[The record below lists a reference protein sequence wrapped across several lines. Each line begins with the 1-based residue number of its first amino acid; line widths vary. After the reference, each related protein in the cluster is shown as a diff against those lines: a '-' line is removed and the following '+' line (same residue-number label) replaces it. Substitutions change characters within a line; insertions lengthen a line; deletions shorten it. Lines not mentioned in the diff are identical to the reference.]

1 MHYFLSLLLN
11 SLLPVLVIAGENLSY
26 NIDGKSYQGY
36 WISSK
41 ANAPSVVIIHDWDGV
56 TDYEKKRA
64 QMLAD
69 LGYSVFAVDLFG
81 AGVKPTSTEDKR
93 QRTEELYKDREKMR
107 KLIGNGLDAAK
118 VKGLNMTNTVL
129 VGYCFGGAA
138 VLEYARSGANLKG
151 FVTFHGGLAT
161 PKGQNYSSAKG
172 KYLILHGTADTAIT
186 MDEFANLAKELEKQG
201 LPHEMISYGKAPHA
215 FTVWGN
221 SSYREDADKNSWRR
235 LTEFLSESFSSK

>member
-1 MHYFLSLLLN
+1 MHYFILFFLHA
-11 SLLPVLVIAGENLSY
+11 LLPMLVIAGENLSY
-26 NIDGKSYQGY
+26 TIDGKSYDGY

-69 LGYSVFAVDLFG
+69 QGYSVFAIDLFG
-81 AGVKPTSTEDKR
+81 AGIKPTSTEDKR
-93 QRTEELYKDREKMR
+93 QRTEELYKDRDKMR
-107 KLIGNGLDAAK
+107 KLIGHGLDAAK
-118 VKGLNMTNTVL
+118 AKGLNIANTVM

-138 VLEYARSGANLKG
+138 TLEYARSGANLKG

-161 PKGQNYSSAKG
+161 PKGQNFSSAKG

-186 MDEFANLAKELEKQG
+186 MDEFAKLAIELEKQG
-201 LPHEMISYGKAPHA
+201 LSHEMISYGKAPHA

-221 SSYREDADKNSWRR
+221 PSYREDADKNSWRR
-235 LTEFLSESFSSK
+235 FTEFLAESFSIK